1 MTIWTHENTAKMN
14 SLHVN
19 CKGTNILIES
29 ILFYFNKFCST
40 LLVSKVSENSLKN
53 YSVWNDFWT
62 KQH

>member
-1 MTIWTHENTAKMN
+1 MHEDTAKMN

-19 CKGTNILIES
+19 CKGTNILTES

-53 YSVWNDFWT
+53 YSV
-62 KQH
+62 